1 MHIFMCL
8 FVTSFS
14 HITELNKLIKKL
26 DKRILASRSGGFK
39 SKVRVL
45 SSPSTL
51 LPPPNPPA
59 WSVTKEC
66 LQMSGTTATPTGV
79 SDAVVSAV
87 RAETSTSTPAP
98 MPRGIVQR
106 RLSMSDSVTINDN
119 SVTITDNS
127 VTSNY
132 ASEVTPCRQ
141 EYDHD
146 VNTDSDDSDSIS
158 SSSSM
163 SD

>member
-8 FVTSFS
+8 FVLSFS
-14 HITELNKLIKKL
+14 HITELNKLIKRL
-26 DKRILASRSGGFK
+26 DKRVLASRSGGFK

-59 WSVTKEC
+59 WTVTREC
-66 LQMSGTTATPTGV
+66 LQMSGSTVTPTSA
-79 SDAVVSAV
+79 SDAVVSAIGG
-87 RAETSTSTPAP
+87 ETSTSTPVP
-98 MPRGIVQR
+98 MSRGIVQR

-119 SVTITDNS
+119 SVTITDS
-127 VTSNY
+127 SNY

-146 VNTDSDDSDSIS
+146 ANSDSDDSDSIS
-158 SSSSM
+158 SSSS